1 MQLMLTD
8 SIPPI
13 VWDKCEEFVENF
25 VGCDVDV
32 PSEEF
37 LHDEKNNPWNNLVLA
52 CEERELLNESTYVT
66 SMIVLC

>member
-1 MQLMLTD
+1 MKPMQLMLTD

-37 LHDEKNNPWNNLVLA
+37 LHDEK
-52 CEERELLNESTYVT
+52 
-66 SMIVLC
+66 